1 MLDEHPRAN
10 ITEESLSKLKTVFKE
25 NGTVTAGNSSG
36 VNDGSAAMLLMK
48 REEAEKR
55 NLKPLAKIISWAT
68 CGVEP
73 ALMGTGPIPA
83 SKSALKKAGWKVDDL
98 DLQILSEL
106 SNDAS
111 ISVPRLSKK
120 IDVNSSV
127 VYSRIKRLVKRKLI
141 ERFTIDVNDA
151 ELGYEVKALT
161 GINID
166 TKQRDNVIEQ
176 LFKIDGVREVAEV
189 TGRFDILVTMYSR
202 SLDQMHKMVS
212 EKIGRVEGIQSS
224 ESFIEMKS
232 RTKAM
237 PYMPSNTGE

>member
-1 MLDEHPRAN
+1 M
-10 ITEESLSKLKTVFKE
+10 
-25 NGTVTAGNSSG
+25 
-36 VNDGSAAMLLMK
+36 
-48 REEAEKR
+48 
-55 NLKPLAKIISWAT
+55 
-68 CGVEP
+68 
-73 ALMGTGPIPA
+73 
-83 SKSALKKAGWKVDDL
+83 
-98 DLQILSEL
+98 QILSEL

-120 IDVNSSV
+120 INVNSSV

-141 ERFTIDVNDA
+141 ERFTIVVNDS
-151 ELGYEVKALT
+151 ELGYDVKALT
-161 GINID
+161 GINTD
-166 TKQRDNVIEQ
+166 TKKRDHIIDE

-212 EKIGRVEGIQSS
+212 EKIGRIEGIQSS

-237 PYMPSNTGE
+237 PYMPSKDSE

>member
-1 MLDEHPRAN
+1 
-10 ITEESLSKLKTVFKE
+10 
-25 NGTVTAGNSSG
+25 
-36 VNDGSAAMLLMK
+36 
-48 REEAEKR
+48 
-55 NLKPLAKIISWAT
+55 
-68 CGVEP
+68 
-73 ALMGTGPIPA
+73 
-83 SKSALKKAGWKVDDL
+83 
-98 DLQILSEL
+98 
-106 SNDAS
+106 
-111 ISVPRLSKK
+111 
-120 IDVNSSV
+120 VNSSV

-176 LFKIDGVREVAEV
+176 LFNIDGVREVAEV
-189 TGRFDILVTMYSR
+189 TGRFDILVTMYAR

-232 RTKAM
+232 QTKAM
-237 PYMPSNTGE
+237 PYMPSNTGD

>member
-1 MLDEHPRAN
+1 M
-10 ITEESLSKLKTVFKE
+10 V
-25 NGTVTAGNSSG
+25 
-36 VNDGSAAMLLMK
+36 
-48 REEAEKR
+48 
-55 NLKPLAKIISWAT
+55 
-68 CGVEP
+68 
-73 ALMGTGPIPA
+73 
-83 SKSALKKAGWKVDDL
+83 KVDDL

-176 LFKIDGVREVAEV
+176 LFNIDGVREVAEV

-237 PYMPSNTGE
+237 PYMPSNSGD